1 MKEVT
6 LKIPEDK
13 WEFFE
18 ELIKQLDL
26 EMNEEVEIP
35 EEHKSIVRE
44 RLNSARPEDLMP
56 WHEARKKLTKTI

>member
-13 WEFFE
+13 WEFFK

-26 EMNEEVEIP
+26 EMSEEADIP

-44 RLNSARPEDLMP
+44 RLSSARPEDITL
-56 WHEARKKLTKTI
+56 WSEARKKLMKTT